1 MWFMIFD
8 WDVYFRSTNKDW
20 SCPNVHMRWNSVKI
34 DDKTME
40 YGKHIESIKIY
51 IFQTIALLSCWLW
64 GVLSSCQVQETGEMC
79 LLSRLFFSAPP
90 ILSVQCSDQNKTLSE
105 LGKCCADEIL
115 NQFTPHEIGHGLEGL
130 TICGEHIGALTTRNV
145 RKKHKR
151 CAFEKCDGKASDRRV
166 TLEQSRRI
174 YSKSGAHVPVHSGLC
189 WLHIKEFAG
198 NREIKEGALSGAELQ
213 TSSDQERSTRGQKR
227 KRTQEW

>member
-1 MWFMIFD
+1 
-8 WDVYFRSTNKDW
+8 
-20 SCPNVHMRWNSVKI
+20 
-34 DDKTME
+34 
-40 YGKHIESIKIY
+40 
-51 IFQTIALLSCWLW
+51 
-64 GVLSSCQVQETGEMC
+64 MC

-105 LGKCCADEIL
+105 LGKCCTDEIL

-145 RKKHKR
+145 RKRHKR
-151 CAFEKCDGKASDRRV
+151 CAFEKFDGKASDRRV

-198 NREIKEGALSGAELQ
+198 NREIKEGVLSGAELQ
-213 TSSDQERSTRGQKR
+213 TSSDQERSTRGQKKEAHPR
-227 KRTQEW
+227 MVNS